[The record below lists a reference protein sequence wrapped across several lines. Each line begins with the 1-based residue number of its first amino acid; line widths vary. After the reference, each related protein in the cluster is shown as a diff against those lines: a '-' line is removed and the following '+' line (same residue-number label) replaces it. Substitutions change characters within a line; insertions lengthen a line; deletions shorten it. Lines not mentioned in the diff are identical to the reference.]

1 MRERCERSCRELSH
15 HPRHPRRRHWHVRA
29 GLLHPPA
36 HRSLQRRTDSVMPRT
51 TAGSCRL
58 GLARPELMML
68 ASGSCCGAPIVGGRL
83 GASPPPSTESLSSR
97 RPGDAGGTASATC
110 SGNATRLNPQAVAH
124 HWPGGGPCTIDRDA
138 RPRLCSH
145 RVRQSAEIG
154 RKKSNAKCVRSAS
167 AQKAPPSCRESA
179 RYRVR
184 AARATHP
191 RRPRH
196 DREGADSQ
204 ARSAPPPVGPHDW
217 PQRQLKWGR
226 ACSHSGRM
234 CGEQVWNGSR
244 ADPTPRVV
252 RPD

>member
-1 MRERCERSCRELSH
+1 MREPCERSCRELSH

-110 SGNATRLNPQAVAH
+110 SGNATRLNSQAVAP

-145 RVRQSAEIG
+145 RVRQSAATG
-154 RKKSNAKCVRSAS
+154 RKKATQSAYGALRLRRRRLLAAKAHVIVCARLERRAHDDHATIVRVQIHRRDQHRRLWGRTIGHSGSSNGGEHARTDSGCAAS
-167 AQKAPPSCRESA
+167 RYGTAAAAP
-179 RYRVR
+179 
-184 AARATHP
+184 T
-191 RRPRH
+191 RPR
-196 DREGADSQ
+196 G
-204 ARSAPPPVGPHDW
+204 
-217 PQRQLKWGR
+217 
-226 ACSHSGRM
+226 
-234 CGEQVWNGSR
+234 
-244 ADPTPRVV
+244 
-252 RPD
+252 